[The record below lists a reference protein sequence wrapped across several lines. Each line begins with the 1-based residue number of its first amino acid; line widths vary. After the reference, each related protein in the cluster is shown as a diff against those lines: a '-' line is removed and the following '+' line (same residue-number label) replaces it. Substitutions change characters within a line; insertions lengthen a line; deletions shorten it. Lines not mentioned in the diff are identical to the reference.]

1 MPQEHGKV
9 ITMAT
14 MNATRFE
21 EDALGAVEIP
31 AGRYWGPQ
39 TERARH
45 LFQIGTQR
53 LDPAVIHA
61 TGTQKWVSAEANR
74 RLGLLP
80 GGVAQAIKK
89 AAAEIEAGIRDEE
102 FPLPVWQTGS
112 GTQTNMNANEV
123 IANRANELLGQ
134 SLGTRAPVHPN
145 DHVNLCQSSND
156 SFPTVMHIAT
166 LAFLRKRL
174 LPGLEALHTAL
185 VEKSR
190 EWQAIVKLGR
200 THLMDAVP
208 ITLGM
213 EAATWARQ
221 VERGIARITLCVP
234 DLLLLPQGG
243 TAAGSGL
250 NRDPRFDTLFCA
262 ILADKSGEAFAPNP
276 EKSEGM
282 AAHDALV
289 ALSGA
294 LNTVAVSLTKIA
306 NDIRLLGSGPRGGIA
321 ELQLPADGLSSS
333 IMPGKTNATQA
344 EALSMVAARVM
355 GNHTAITIA
364 GAQGHL
370 QLNVF
375 KPLIIQSVLE
385 SASLLGDAAG
395 SFARHMVA
403 KLSPNMPRIA
413 ENLAKSPML
422 VTALTPHIGYDQ
434 AVAIAKYSL
443 AQNLTLKEAAV
454 TLGLVSAKDFD
465 LWVRPEDMIGSMS
478 VI

>member
-1 MPQEHGKV
+1 M
-9 ITMAT
+9 
-14 MNATRFE
+14 
-21 EDALGAVEIP
+21 
-31 AGRYWGPQ
+31 
-39 TERARH
+39 
-45 LFQIGTQR
+45 
-53 LDPAVIHA
+53 
-61 TGTQKWVSAEANR
+61 
-74 RLGLLP
+74 
-80 GGVAQAIKK
+80 
-89 AAAEIEAGIRDEE
+89 
-102 FPLPVWQTGS
+102 WQTGS

-123 IANRANELLGQ
+123 IANRANELLGH
-134 SLGTRAPVHPN
+134 SLGTRDPVHPN

-166 LAFLRKRL
+166 LVFLRKRL
-174 LPGLEALHTAL
+174 LPGLEALHTGL
-185 VEKSR
+185 IEKSI
-190 EWQAIVKLGR
+190 ECKAIVKLGR

-234 DLLLLPQGG
+234 DLLFLPQGG

-250 NRDPRFDTLFCA
+250 NCDPGFDTLFCA

-306 NDIRLLGSGPRGGIA
+306 NDIRLLSSGPRGGIA
-321 ELQLPADGLSSS
+321 ELLLPEDGLSSS

-375 KPLIIQSVLE
+375 KPLIIQAVLE

-422 VTALTPHIGYDQ
+422 VTALTPHIG
-434 AVAIAKYSL
+434 
-443 AQNLTLKEAAV
+443 
-454 TLGLVSAKDFD
+454 
-465 LWVRPEDMIGSMS
+465 
-478 VI
+478 